1 MTSDTKFTA
10 FTCRA
15 TAMALGMVPLPPV
28 ERVPRRDA
36 GKPPGDE
43 TILGKTRVRG
53 GPQLA
58 RFRSRKGCRWV
69 AEIGQGFE
77 TSPALPPRS
86 SRRS

>member
-43 TILGKTRVRG
+43 TILGK
-53 GPQLA
+53 
-58 RFRSRKGCRWV
+58 
-69 AEIGQGFE
+69 
-77 TSPALPPRS
+77 
-86 SRRS
+86 RR